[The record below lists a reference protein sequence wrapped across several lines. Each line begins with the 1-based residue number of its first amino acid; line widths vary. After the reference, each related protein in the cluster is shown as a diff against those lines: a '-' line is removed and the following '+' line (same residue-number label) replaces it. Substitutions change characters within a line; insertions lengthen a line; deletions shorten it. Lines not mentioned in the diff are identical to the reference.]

1 MEENNLPKIIR
12 AQKQQ
17 KDKIKGV
24 LKLGFSSDPLI
35 RWVFPDPNIY
45 LVNFDT
51 WMDEFSKISF
61 SNDVVFAE
69 ENFYGASI
77 WHPPGFEFDET
88 CLYPTLE
95 WMTEERIEFV
105 SQFFE
110 EFSNYHPDDAWYLAF
125 IGVDPSKQ
133 GLGVGSFILKEA
145 LKTIDERGERA
156 YLESSNPRNMS
167 LYERHGFESMG
178 KVQIGDSPPA
188 HPMIRE
194 PRK

>member
-1 MEENNLPKIIR
+1 MKETNLPKIIR
-12 AQKQQ
+12 AQKSD
-17 KDKIKGV
+17 KNKIKGV

-45 LVNFDT
+45 LESFDV
-51 WMDEFSKISF
+51 WM
-61 SNDVVFAE
+61 
-69 ENFYGASI
+69 
-77 WHPPGFEFDET
+77 
-88 CLYPTLE
+88 
-95 WMTEERIEFV
+95 
-105 SQFFE
+105 E

-145 LKTIDERGERA
+145 LKHIDELGERA

-194 PRK
+194 ARK

>member
-1 MEENNLPKIIR
+1 
-12 AQKQQ
+12 
-17 KDKIKGV
+17 
-24 LKLGFSSDPLI
+24 
-35 RWVFPDPNIY
+35 
-45 LVNFDT
+45 
-51 WMDEFSKISF
+51 
-61 SNDVVFAE
+61 
-69 ENFYGASI
+69 
-77 WHPPGFEFDET
+77 
-88 CLYPTLE
+88 
-95 WMTEERIEFV
+95 MTEERIEFV
-105 SQFFE
+105 SKFFE

-125 IGVDPSKQ
+125 IGGDLSKQ

>member
-1 MEENNLPKIIR
+1 MP
-12 AQKQQ
+12 
-17 KDKIKGV
+17 
-24 LKLGFSSDPLI
+24 
-35 RWVFPDPNIY
+35 
-45 LVNFDT
+45 
-51 WMDEFSKISF
+51 
-61 SNDVVFAE
+61 
-69 ENFYGASI
+69 
-77 WHPPGFEFDET
+77 FEFDES

-105 SQFFE
+105 SQFFD

-145 LKTIDERGERA
+145 LKHIDELGERA